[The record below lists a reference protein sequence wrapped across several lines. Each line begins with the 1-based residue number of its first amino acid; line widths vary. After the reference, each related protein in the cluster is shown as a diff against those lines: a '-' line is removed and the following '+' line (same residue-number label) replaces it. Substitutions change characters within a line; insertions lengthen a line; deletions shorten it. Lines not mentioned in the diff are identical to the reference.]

1 MSLSRTITN
10 YPMRYLPLLPYL
22 VCTGLSLSAIPAASQ
37 NQPSSR
43 EPTYKVFVYENG
55 MLINPKTGI
64 SVLAQSIQIRVALTD
79 SSLDRYPYLKPSV
92 IVKNLIA
99 SHVRNGRRIMLYPVD
114 FLSNFLLMETPQAGD
129 KISIVSANLRV
140 ETNEGMTRKLT
151 RKLLLV
157 LPVYAEK

>member
-1 MSLSRTITN
+1 M
-10 YPMRYLPLLPYL
+10 
-22 VCTGLSLSAIPAASQ
+22 
-37 NQPSSR
+37 
-43 EPTYKVFVYENG
+43 YENG